1 MKIIY
6 GVTGTGKSEYVFNEI
21 QKSSA
26 DKIYII
32 TPEQFSFTAERRLI
46 DTLPEK
52 ATLKVEVLSFE
63 RMAYRVI
70 KETIGDDIKNISKSG
85 KAMLIYEAISKHQK
99 ELKFLGN
106 SNENVDM
113 IISQITEFKKH
124 NINTEMLEKQKDE
137 TSDPYLKAKM
147 NDMLIVYKELEDK
160 ITEDNYI
167 DENDLLTILA
177 ENIAK
182 SHLFDESVMY
192 IDEFAGFTKQEYSVI
207 SELNK
212 IAKEIYITVCT
223 DELRVT
229 KSPEADI
236 FYDNKQT
243 VQTLCNICDIDK
255 DSQIRLQDIHR
266 YKNDELKHLAQ
277 NLYAVPYKVYHGD
290 VNHIKLYLAENQY
303 SEVEHVAAN
312 IVKLVRDKGYRYSD
326 IAVICRNIDT
336 YASLCKAIFAE
347 YEIPVFIDTKKDI
360 TAEVE
365 ALFAGDIDIGYIG

>member
-177 ENIAK
+177 ENVAK

-192 IDEFAGFTKQEYSVI
+192 IEEIDGFTKQEY
-207 SELNK
+207 
-212 IAKEIYITVCT
+212 
-223 DELRVT
+223 
-229 KSPEADI
+229 
-236 FYDNKQT
+236 
-243 VQTLCNICDIDK
+243 
-255 DSQIRLQDIHR
+255 
-266 YKNDELKHLAQ
+266 
-277 NLYAVPYKVYHGD
+277 
-290 VNHIKLYLAENQY
+290 
-303 SEVEHVAAN
+303 
-312 IVKLVRDKGYRYSD
+312 
-326 IAVICRNIDT
+326 
-336 YASLCKAIFAE
+336 
-347 YEIPVFIDTKKDI
+347 
-360 TAEVE
+360 
-365 ALFAGDIDIGYIG
+365 

>member
-124 NINTEMLEKQKDE
+124 NINTEMLEKQKD
-137 TSDPYLKAKM
+137 
-147 NDMLIVYKELEDK
+147 
-160 ITEDNYI
+160 
-167 DENDLLTILA
+167 
-177 ENIAK
+177 
-182 SHLFDESVMY
+182 
-192 IDEFAGFTKQEYSVI
+192 
-207 SELNK
+207 
-212 IAKEIYITVCT
+212 
-223 DELRVT
+223 
-229 KSPEADI
+229 
-236 FYDNKQT
+236 
-243 VQTLCNICDIDK
+243 
-255 DSQIRLQDIHR
+255 
-266 YKNDELKHLAQ
+266 
-277 NLYAVPYKVYHGD
+277 
-290 VNHIKLYLAENQY
+290 
-303 SEVEHVAAN
+303 
-312 IVKLVRDKGYRYSD
+312 
-326 IAVICRNIDT
+326 
-336 YASLCKAIFAE
+336 
-347 YEIPVFIDTKKDI
+347 
-360 TAEVE
+360 
-365 ALFAGDIDIGYIG
+365 

>member
-177 ENIAK
+177 ENVAK

-192 IDEFAGFTKQEYSVI
+192 IDELDRKSV
-207 SELNK
+207 
-212 IAKEIYITVCT
+212 V
-223 DELRVT
+223 
-229 KSPEADI
+229 
-236 FYDNKQT
+236 
-243 VQTLCNICDIDK
+243 
-255 DSQIRLQDIHR
+255 
-266 YKNDELKHLAQ
+266 
-277 NLYAVPYKVYHGD
+277 
-290 VNHIKLYLAENQY
+290 
-303 SEVEHVAAN
+303 
-312 IVKLVRDKGYRYSD
+312 
-326 IAVICRNIDT
+326 
-336 YASLCKAIFAE
+336 
-347 YEIPVFIDTKKDI
+347 
-360 TAEVE
+360 
-365 ALFAGDIDIGYIG
+365 